1 MSRRSRATA
10 WRFAAPTQSRSEAS
24 TRAFASTASQ
34 TWSSAFA
41 CATEAAAPWSS
52 LACRSR
58 KTSTAC
64 GSQPSPPSASASPSE
79 TCTASSTAGA
89 TAKTSWSGNRI
100 SAVSDYESRVEELHQ
115 KKKKNLGMGG
125 PEKIAKQHER
135 GKLTV
140 RERIDLLFDTG
151 TFVELGLLAQN
162 RDGSDSAPA
171 DGVVTGHGE
180 IEGRQVWVIAY
191 DFTVMAGSMGAVGE
205 QFKAARVRELALRYR
220 KPIVWL
226 LDSAGARIQEAAGST
241 FAGTGWLFAEQVVM
255 SGVIPQVAAMLGP
268 CAAGTAYIPGLADF
282 VPMVKA
288 TSSMAL
294 GGARLVK
301 AATGEDVT
309 DHDMGGSQVHCYES
323 GVGDNEVADDQECIA
338 QVRRF
343 LSYLP
348 SSNLEPPP
356 WVPTDD
362 PADRDVEGLDK
373 LVPANPRQ
381 AYDVRKVI
389 QRIVDQGG
397 PAGEGLRPAAGRGEY
412 PHASSSWFEIKPAGA
427 KHLVVGFCRMAGHA
441 VGVVANQPLF
451 KGGILDVDAA
461 DKAARFIRLCDAF
474 NVPLL
479 YLMDVPGFLV
489 GSGVEK
495 EGIIRH
501 GAKMLY
507 ATSEAT
513 VPKIT
518 VVMRKAYGAGYFVMC
533 GKGYYP
539 DLIVAWPF
547 AEISV
552 MGPEGAV
559 NIIFNKVVE
568 AAENPAE
575 TRAQLVE
582 RIRETISPYVA
593 AGWAM
598 IDDVIDPADTRRVII
613 RGLEQ
618 ARDKKVERPW
628 RKHGNIPV

>member
-1 MSRRSRATA
+1 MSADG
-10 WRFAAPTQSRSEAS
+10 PEAS
-24 TRAFASTASQ
+24 
-34 TWSSAFA
+34 
-41 CATEAAAPWSS
+41 
-52 LACRSR
+52 
-58 KTSTAC
+58 
-64 GSQPSPPSASASPSE
+64 SPP
-79 TCTASSTAGA
+79 AGEFGR
-89 TAKTSWSGNRI
+89 KVDDLRGRK
-100 SAVSDYESRVEELHQ
+100 RR
-115 KKKKNLGMGG
+115 NLAMGG
-125 PEKIAKQHER
+125 PDKVARQHER
-135 GKLTV
+135 GKLTA
-140 RERIDLLFDTG
+140 RERIDLLFDSG
-151 TFVELGLLAQN
+151 TFVELGLLAHQQSMRGN
-162 RDGSDSAPA
+162 EVDAPEKTPA
-171 DGVVTGHGE
+171 DGVVTGHGMVD
-180 IEGRQVWVIAY
+180 GRQVWVIAY

-205 QFKAARVRELALRYR
+205 TYKTSRVRELALRYR

-241 FAGTGWLFAEQVVM
+241 FAGSGMLFYDQVQM
-255 SGVIPQVAAMLGP
+255 SGVVPQVSAMLGP
-268 CAAGTAYIPGLADF
+268 CAAGTAYIPGLSDF
-282 VPMVKA
+282 VPMVKG
-288 TSSMAL
+288 TSSMSL

-309 DHDMGGSQVHCYES
+309 DLEMGGSQVHCHES
-323 GVGDNEVADDQECIA
+323 GVGDNEVSTDEECIG

-356 WVPTDD
+356 WFPTED

-389 QRIVDQGG
+389 QRIADQ
-397 PAGEGLRPAAGRGEY
+397 
-412 PHASSSWFEIKPAGA
+412 SSWFEVKPTWA
-427 KHLVVGFCRMAGHA
+427 KNLVVGLARMAGHS

-461 DKAARFIRLCDAF
+461 DKAARFIRMCDAF
-474 NVPLL
+474 NVPLI

-489 GSGVEK
+489 GSAVEK

-518 VVMRKAYGAGYFVMC
+518 IVMRKAYGAGYFVMC
-533 GKGYYP
+533 GKGYNP

-568 AAENPAE
+568 AAENPEE
-575 TRAQLVE
+575 TRAQLVA

-598 IDDVIDPADTRRVII
+598 IDDVIEPADTRRVIVK
-613 RGLEQ
+613 GLEQ

>member
-1 MSRRSRATA
+1 
-10 WRFAAPTQSRSEAS
+10 
-24 TRAFASTASQ
+24 
-34 TWSSAFA
+34 
-41 CATEAAAPWSS
+41 
-52 LACRSR
+52 
-58 KTSTAC
+58 
-64 GSQPSPPSASASPSE
+64 
-79 TCTASSTAGA
+79 
-89 TAKTSWSGNRI
+89 
-100 SAVSDYESRVEELHQ
+100 VSDYEATVADLHAR
-115 KKKKNLGMGG
+115 KRKNLAMGG
-125 PEKIAKQHER
+125 EEKIARQHEK
-135 GKLTV
+135 GKLTA
-140 RERIDLLFDTG
+140 RERIDLLFDAG
-151 TFVELGLLAQN
+151 TFVEFGLLAQS

-171 DGVVTGHGE
+171 DGVVTGHGDVD
-180 IEGRQVWVIAY
+180 GRQVWVIAY

-241 FAGTGWLFAEQVVM
+241 FAGTGWLFAEQVYM

-323 GVGDNEVADDQECIA
+323 GVGDNEVADDRECIA
-338 QVRRF
+338 TVRRF

-348 SSNLEPPP
+348 SSNTESPPFIE
-356 WVPTDD
+356 TDD
-362 PADRDVEGLDK
+362 AADRRVEGLEK
-373 LVPANPRQ
+373 IVPVSPRV

-389 QRIVDQGG
+389 KAVFDH
-397 PAGEGLRPAAGRGEY
+397 E
-412 PHASSSWFEIKPAGA
+412 SWFEIKPTWARNI
-427 KHLVVGFCRMAGHA
+427 VVGFARAGGHA
-441 VGVVANQPLF
+441 VGVVANQPMH
-451 KGGILDVDAA
+451 KGGALDSDAA
-461 DKAARFIRLCDAF
+461 DKAARFIRMCDAF
-474 NVPLL
+474 NVSLV
-479 YLMDVPGFLV
+479 YMMDVPGFLV
-489 GSGVEK
+489 GSQVEK

-513 VPKIT
+513 VPKVT
-518 VVMRKAYGAGYFVMC
+518 VVMRKAYGAGYYVMC
-533 GKGYYP
+533 GKGYEP
-539 DLIVAWPF
+539 DTIVAWPF

-559 NIIFNKVVE
+559 NIIFNKQVE
-568 AAENPAE
+568 ASDKPEE
-575 TRAQLVE
+575 TRAELVAK
-582 RIRETISPYVA
+582 IRQSINPYLA

-598 IDDVIDPADTRRVII
+598 IDDVIDPAETRRVIVKAI
-613 RGLEQ
+613 DQ

-628 RKHGNIPV
+628 RKHGNMPV